1 VIDLI
6 GTLRRLLTGIDTA
19 ATLAALVLADLHTKQ
34 FVYPVLA
41 TPVTLPAEGT
51 AWTYGTLTQVVPIN
65 TIASNFAIHEI
76 MISAMSANA
85 SFVGRVTYGADDT
98 EWSFFTL
105 TRGGA
110 QTAST
115 VIPIQGIVIPANSAV
130 KIQIADSVGT
140 STLAVKIHYH
150 IEAT

>member
-1 VIDLI
+1 MIDLI
-6 GTLRRLLTGIDTA
+6 GTLRRILTGSDTA

-34 FVYPVLA
+34 LVYPVLA
-41 TPVTLPAEGT
+41 VPVSLPAEGT
-51 AWTYGTLTQVVPIN
+51 AWTYGALTQVLPIN
-65 TIASNFAIHEI
+65 TITSNFAIHEI